1 MMKKKWVFCFLV
13 LISILSVLFTSLYY
27 KTAATPTNKTFTGTY
42 QLNSDAL
49 LQDEDLTSIDYLA
62 IVYLQD
68 QPEGEFTLYNS
79 QDGVIQKGKCHK
91 DGDYLSLHAENEESL
106 LFFVHNNYYLITNN
120 MKPEILK
127 KISDDAVE

>member
-1 MMKKKWVFCFLV
+1 M
-13 LISILSVLFTSLYY
+13 LFTSLYY

-91 DGDYLSLHAENEESL
+91 DGHYLSLHAENEESL
-106 LFFVHNNYYLITNN
+106 LFFVHKKYYLITNN
-120 MKPEILK
+120 MKQKKKK